1 MGHPKRREQR
11 IQAAKEPQQL
21 PNITPY
27 RPAGC
32 RTSEVE
38 SEQSPLYRRE
48 NSPGARA
55 EEALPQSGNFKI
67 QARDAHAFPPAHIR
81 LLLSETQDI
90 NLVAAVLGDTPATV
104 YNTYIHYTQ
113 DIRKKADGYIEE
125 IFGS

>member
-1 MGHPKRREQR
+1 MHMHSLRHTF
-11 IQAAKEPQQL
+11 A
-21 PNITPY
+21 T
-27 RPAGC
+27 
-32 RTSEVE
+32 
-38 SEQSPLYRRE
+38 
-48 NSPGARA
+48 
-55 EEALPQSGNFKI
+55 
-67 QARDAHAFPPAHIR
+67 